1 MKLIFPTILI
11 IISGVAL
18 FIYTIPTINEV
29 SSLRNDI
36 STYKI
41 ALADSKDLQQINDN
55 LFESYKNVPTPYRE
69 KLEKLLPNTVNNIK
83 FILEIEQI
91 ANSYNMPIRDIKF
104 DPKKAEAEKDTNT
117 KGVMAVADK
126 NKVLPYGVFP
136 IEFTT
141 EGTYESF
148 VLFIKDLEK
157 NLRVADVKSISF
169 SSVDSNKK
177 TGAFTNNHIFMVKL
191 ETYWLK

>member
-18 FIYTIPTINEV
+18 FIFTIPSINEV
-29 SSLRNDI
+29 SALRKDI
-36 STYKI
+36 STYKT
-41 ALADSKDLQQINDN
+41 ALADSRDLQQVNDS
-55 LFESYKNVPTPYRE
+55 LFESYKNIPTTYRE

-104 DPKKAEAEKDTNT
+104 DPKKAETEKENST
-117 KGVMAVADK
+117 KGVMAVSDK
-126 NKVLPYGVFP
+126 NKILPYGVFP

-157 NLRVADVKSISF
+157 NLRIADIKSISF
-169 SSVDSNKK
+169 SSDDVDKK
-177 TGAFTNNHIFMVKL
+177 TGVFTNNHIFLVKL